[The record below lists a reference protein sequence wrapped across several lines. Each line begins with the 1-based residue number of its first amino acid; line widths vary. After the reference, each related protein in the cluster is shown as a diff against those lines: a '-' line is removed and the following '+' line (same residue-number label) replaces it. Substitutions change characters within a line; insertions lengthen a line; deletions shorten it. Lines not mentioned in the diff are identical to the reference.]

1 MTAEF
6 PQSQTDI
13 LQGMFV
19 CNCNKE
25 TTKDRHHTREVE
37 RRRMWK
43 GLHLQKR
50 RISSYTLLMDI
61 PVG

>member
-1 MTAEF
+1 MK
-6 PQSQTDI
+6 
-13 LQGMFV
+13 GMLV
-19 CNCNKE
+19 CNCKKE
-25 TTKDRHHTREVE
+25 TTRDRHHTREVE